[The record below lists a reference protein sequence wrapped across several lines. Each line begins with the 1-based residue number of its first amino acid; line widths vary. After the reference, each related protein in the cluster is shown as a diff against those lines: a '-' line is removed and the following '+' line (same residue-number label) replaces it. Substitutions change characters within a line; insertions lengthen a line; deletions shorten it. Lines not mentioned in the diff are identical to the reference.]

1 MDSVLHTP
9 GGINNDSDAD
19 EPVYNMRRFT
29 RRALMEV
36 PSSTPSP
43 VTPELNTSSFP
54 TPSPSPDELLIQL
67 RGRRKL
73 PVTWSP
79 DVKRSPIK
87 LIPGS
92 PNQSGIVLRST
103 PRKRLLLNDERTP
116 EKSPRKTPSPSKR
129 KSVERLGT
137 RNLPQVP
144 LSLLLKGQSKQQLIN
159 LLLGVTQSQPD
170 VEQMV
175 RDNLSFP
182 DLELMEEQLRTLN
195 GNISK
200 AFPMSSEIERYD
212 ASGFARVCTHLNM
225 FKKAVID
232 YGNELVDSKNYG
244 AVIEYA
250 EMAWK
255 YVSLTPT
262 WQSVAHNTIK
272 KCCFKNLASKCMK
285 AIKYGNFTQDEYQR
299 IEESFKK
306 MVSDSDEIRSC
317 LKKIAG
323 MRLKPSS
330 SPTQTR

>member
-9 GGINNDSDAD
+9 GGFNSDSDAD
-19 EPVYNMRRFT
+19 EPVHNMRRFT

-36 PSSTPSP
+36 SSSTPLP
-43 VTPELNTSSFP
+43 VTPEFNTSSFP
-54 TPSPSPDELLIQL
+54 TPSPSPDELIIQL

-103 PRKRLLLNDERTP
+103 PRKRLLLFDEHTP

-144 LSLLLKGQSKQQLIN
+144 LSSLLKGQSKQQLIN
-159 LLLGVTQSQPD
+159 LLLGVIESQPD

-182 DLELMEEQLRTLN
+182 DLELMEEQLSTLK
-195 GNISK
+195 GNIFK
-200 AFPMSSEIERYD
+200 CFPGTRLTERYD
-212 ASGFARVCTHLNM
+212 AFGFARVCTHLNM

-232 YGNELVDSKNYG
+232 HGNELVDSKNYG

-262 WQSVAHNTIK
+262 WESDAHNTIK
-272 KCCFKNLASKCMK
+272 RSCFKNLASKCMT
-285 AIKYGNFTQDEYQR
+285 AIKNGNFTQDEYQR
-299 IEESFKK
+299 IEESLKK

-317 LKKIAG
+317 LKKIAA
-323 MRLKPSS
+323 MRPKPSS
-330 SPTQTR
+330 SPTK